1 MHLPTT
7 QKRRTCMTHIQPG
20 CALIGWRDAAVGRSL
35 FLSHQQLN
43 NLQFYV
49 TWWGILRSSVAVRS
63 SQSPP
68 PVLLRM
74 GISRRIWKRK
84 KQSFTLTCWIYAEE
98 RSNLLIKAKPGS
110 TRQIICGW
118 RVCALVLAYFSA
130 DIESFLENSLN
141 ATVYTNTAQA
151 HSQQE
156 ETSLRQLQQTAA
168 QMLGMKP
175 QSDTNTCF
183 SPLFCQ
189 LAHVSTFLLVLLRGF
204 PGSKWDGGGAILI
217 LLTHVGLPCL

>member
-98 RSNLLIKAKPGS
+98 RPNLLIKAKPRS

-130 DIESFLENSLN
+130 DIESFLEKLPERHCLHKHCTSTQSTGRNIPETTSAN
-141 ATVYTNTAQA
+141 CCTNAWNEATVWHKY
-151 HSQQE
+151 
-156 ETSLRQLQQTAA
+156 
-168 QMLGMKP
+168 
-175 QSDTNTCF
+175 
-183 SPLFCQ
+183 
-189 LAHVSTFLLVLLRGF
+189 VLLTVVLSTGTCLY
-204 PGSKWDGGGAILI
+204 ILI
-217 LLTHVGLPCL
+217 GSGSGVFLALNETEVVPSWYC